1 MCARS
6 MSLFG
11 IGVGALAAAFLIGH
25 ADTPRQQPAP
35 PATPSWRRFP
45 TNQWQIADG
54 AAILR
59 FAPDAVGL
67 PTLHTVVDAGTGAE
81 ELWYLPWVHDHPDP
95 SSKPLPEM
103 YIDSL
108 ADALVHF
115 GAQVDVIGMEGE
127 MWVWDIRNETIS
139 AYADEVI
146 TPVMVDVVRAIREEF
161 ELEYLLSPPS
171 REMATR
177 LADTGINRAERTF
190 LTYTTTPVIGVE
202 DPELKFR
209 EDREMEDPMID
220 RDRSNTAV
228 VVLLTELEARHGR
241 RALLVF
247 GMAHY
252 AEIEDEVRW
261 LGDVTLRVACIPAL
275 CEIKHDNQ

>member
-6 MSLFG
+6 ISLFG
-11 IGVGALAAAFLIGH
+11 IGVSALAAVVLIGH
-25 ADTPRQQPAP
+25 ADPPRQQPAP

-54 AAILR
+54 ATILR

-67 PTLHTVVDAGTGAE
+67 PTLHTVVDAGADAR
-81 ELWYLPWVHDHPDP
+81 ELWYLPWIHDHPNP
-95 SSKPLPEM
+95 GSEPLPEM

-108 ADALVHF
+108 ANALVHF

-139 AYADEVI
+139 AHADEVI
-146 TPVMVDVVRAIREEF
+146 TPGMVDIVRAIREEF

-177 LADTGINRAERTF
+177 LADTGVARAEHAL

-209 EDREMEDPMID
+209 EDRETIDPAID
-220 RDRSNTAV
+220 RERSSTAGA
-228 VVLLTELEARHGR
+228 VLLAELEARRGH

-252 AEIEDEVRW
+252 AEIEDQARRV
-261 LGDVTLRVACIPAL
+261 GDITLRVACIPAL
-275 CEIKHDNQ
+275 CGNRAP